1 MSVEFSEKALEQLRE
16 LLGHYPD
23 RQAAV
28 IPALHLAQEEFG
40 YITQEVE
47 DYVAKLLEIPATDVH
62 QVFTFYTMF
71 RDRPVGKYHIKVC
84 ESVACHIMGST
95 NVLDYLRK
103 KLGID
108 VGQTTPDGRF
118 TLTTVEC
125 LGACEMAPMMQV
137 NDDFYG
143 PLDEKKLDEILE
155 SLE

>member
-1 MSVEFSEKALEQLRE
+1 MSVEFSEKALEQFRE
-16 LLGHYPD
+16 LLGRYPD

-28 IPALHLAQEEFG
+28 IPALHLAQQEFG

-47 DYVAKLLEIPATDVH
+47 DYVAGLLQIPPTDVH

-84 ESVACHIMGST
+84 ESVACHIMGAT

>member
-1 MSVEFSEKALEQLRE
+1 MSVEFSEKALQQFRE

-28 IPALHLAQEEFG
+28 IPTLHLAQEEFG

-47 DYVAKLLEIPATDVH
+47 DYVAKLLEIPVTDVH

-84 ESVACHIMGST
+84 ESVACHIMGAT

>member
-1 MSVEFSEKALEQLRE
+1 MSVEFSEKALEQVRE
-16 LLGHYPD
+16 LLTHYPD

-28 IPALHLAQEEFG
+28 IPTLHLAQEEFG
-40 YITQEVE
+40 HITQEVE
-47 DYVAKLLEIPATDVH
+47 DYVARLLDLPPTDVH

-71 RDRPVGKYHIKVC
+71 RSEPVGKYHIKVC
-84 ESVACHIMGST
+84 ESVACHIMGAT